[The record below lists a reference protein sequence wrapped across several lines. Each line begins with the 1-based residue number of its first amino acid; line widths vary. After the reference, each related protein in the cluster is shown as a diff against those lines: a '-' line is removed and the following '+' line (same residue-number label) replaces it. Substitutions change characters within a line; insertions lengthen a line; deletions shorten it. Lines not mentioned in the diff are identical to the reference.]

1 MVASSPLTNVCSQNL
16 EQALRA
22 VVRFLCREGG
32 TAAQSRTSVLVV
44 EDDAIVRAWVRL
56 ALENG
61 EFSVAGEAPAIA
73 PAHELLA
80 RRRSD
85 LLLLDHR
92 LPDGFGIDL
101 VRALRR
107 SADRTP
113 AVIIAAR
120 AEPGLNEAAREAG
133 AQGSVLKRGSAE
145 ELLAALRRVAH
156 GEESWDPRH
165 PRRAERAAALSPRER
180 EVLRLVTTGATNRE
194 ISAQLGIGA
203 ETVKTLLRRS
213 YSKLGVTRRA
223 EAIAA
228 AHEQGIY

>member
-1 MVASSPLTNVCSQNL
+1 MP
-16 EQALRA
+16 A
-22 VVRFLCREGG
+22 VVRFVVERGN
-32 TAAQSRTSVLVV
+32 AAPSRKTVLVV

-56 ALENG
+56 AFDDG
-61 EFSVAGEAPAIA
+61 EFSVVGEAPAIA
-73 PAHELLA
+73 AAHALLV

-85 LLLLDHR
+85 LLLVDHR

-101 VRALRR
+101 VRDLRR

-145 ELLAALRRVAH
+145 ELLDALRRVAD

-165 PRRAERAAALSPRER
+165 PRRADRAGTLSPRER

-203 ETVKTLLRRS
+203 ETVKTLLKRS
-213 YSKLGVTRRA
+213 YAKLGVTRRA

-228 AHEQGIY
+228 AHEQGLY